1 MNRLVV
7 ITQQLLSRAKTL
19 TILIKDGGF
28 HGHLGP
34 RGEADE
40 EHGPMGI
47 DCSRWRDSS
56 VVSGRKS
63 DPLGLLETL
72 HTGNL

>member
-1 MNRLVV
+1 M
-7 ITQQLLSRAKTL
+7 
-19 TILIKDGGF
+19 KDGGF

-34 RGEADE
+34 RGE

-56 VVSGRKS
+56 GVSGRKS
-63 DPLGLLETL
+63 GPLGLLDVL
-72 HTGNL
+72 HTGNLLLTLLRVD